1 MKSIPLKLLIL
12 ILVLAV
18 AATGCSNTDSEPAA
32 EPENEQGEGFDGLTK
47 ENPLQVN
54 KEEGTITFLA
64 QVNGKYFY
72 EPTRHGAVFAEG
84 GNGEKAV
91 FRAFAQHEDFYNGL
105 IELGAEPGNNMTMD
119 NAAETHVEG
128 DALDVTV
135 NWDGAEKAV
144 SLDEAIIDSNG
155 NPIDIRFGGNL
166 EAAKDKNTGCLICL
180 DSCPVGITSNASYT
194 MGAVEKRKEVE
205 FKGNEEILPD
215 DGTYVAITMK
225 LKK

>member
-1 MKSIPLKLLIL
+1 MKKVFLMLIL
-12 ILVLAV
+12 ILILFV
-18 AATGCSNTDSEPAA
+18 ALTGCSNSNEPAA
-32 EPENEQGEGFDGLTK
+32 EPSDEPEAGIGGLTK

-72 EPTRHGAVFAEG
+72 EPTRHAAVFADG

-105 IELGAEPGNNMTMD
+105 IELGAVAGNNMTLD
-119 NAAETHVEG
+119 NAAQTHVDG
-128 DALDVTV
+128 DAFDVTV
-135 NWDGAEKAV
+135 NWEGAEKAV

-166 EAAKDKNTGCLICL
+166 ENARSKNTGCLICL
-180 DSCPVGITSNASYT
+180 DSCPVGITSNATYT
-194 MGAVEKRKEVE
+194 MGAVEKTNEVG
-205 FKGNEEILPD
+205 FTGNEEILPD
-215 DGTYVAITMK
+215 DGTYVAITLK
-225 LKK
+225 LK